1 MVGGGQRFCVQLIRA
16 IQDRGEAAGIE
27 YVSHGRGLDCARELF
42 AAYGIQARLVDIPAP
57 GGTPR
62 PGFSG
67 YRVPAQAL
75 EDCDLAWLP
84 WCHEHRMPEEW
95 AAPVVASFHDALMF
109 TEPRIAL
116 RYPAVAA
123 EERETV
129 RQWIASRA
137 GVICSSRFSIDVL
150 TREFGCE
157 RGRLAMIPISARHAR
172 PLAAAAPR
180 ADWPWSRSPYVH
192 CPANT
197 SWHKNHEALFE
208 GYARSGIAWPLVL
221 TGYGSDLV
229 NPLRPLRRF
238 LRAVAVAVGLRPPHR
253 AALLRDLASR
263 LGLVK
268 GRSLLLLGNLGDDEY
283 DTVLQ
288 GAACVVVPTLGE
300 GGGSFPVE
308 EALLHGVPV
317 VCSDIPV
324 LREQME
330 RLGAEV
336 AWFDPLDPGELA
348 ARLRELVREH
358 PAALARAKAQVARL
372 SPRTWDDVAADYGAV
387 FRAAAAAPAMAR

>member
-1 MVGGGQRFCVQLIRA
+1 MVGGGHRFCVQLVRA
-16 IQDRGEAAGIE
+16 VQDHGSFASLEF
-27 YVSHGRGLDCARELF
+27 VSHGRALAEARETF
-42 AAYGIQARLVDIPAP
+42 AAYGIDARLVDVPAP

-75 EDCDLAWLP
+75 DDCDVAWLP
-84 WCHEHRMPEEW
+84 WCHEHRIPEDW
-95 AAPVVASFHDALMF
+95 DGPVVASFHDALMF

-116 RYPAVAA
+116 RYPAGAA

-129 RQWIASRA
+129 RQWLASRA
-137 GVICSSRFSIDVL
+137 TVVCSSRFSIDVL
-150 TREFGCE
+150 AREFACE
-157 RGRLAMIPISARHAR
+157 RERLPLIPISARHAR
-172 PLAAAAPR
+172 SSSLAAPR
-180 ADWPWSRSPYVH
+180 PDWSWIGSPYVH

-208 GYARSGIAWPLVL
+208 GYARSRIGWPLVL

-229 NPLRPLRRF
+229 NPLRPLRRA
-238 LRAVAVAVGLRPPHR
+238 LRAAAVAVGLRPPHR
-253 AALLRDLASR
+253 AALLRSMAAQ
-263 LGLVK
+263 LGLVP
-268 GRSLLLLGNLGDDEY
+268 GRSLMLLGNVTDAEY

-288 GAACVVVPTLGE
+288 GAACVVMPTLGE

-308 EALLHGVPV
+308 EALLRGVPV
-317 VCSDIPV
+317 ICSDIPV

-336 AWFDPLDPGELA
+336 AWFDPLEPGQIA
-348 ARLRELVREH
+348 TRLQELVRDY
-358 PAALARAKAQVARL
+358 PAVAARAKAQVPHL
-372 SPRTWDDVAADYGAV
+372 SQRTWDDVAADYLVA
-387 FRAAAAAPAMAR
+387 FRAAAAAPAIAR